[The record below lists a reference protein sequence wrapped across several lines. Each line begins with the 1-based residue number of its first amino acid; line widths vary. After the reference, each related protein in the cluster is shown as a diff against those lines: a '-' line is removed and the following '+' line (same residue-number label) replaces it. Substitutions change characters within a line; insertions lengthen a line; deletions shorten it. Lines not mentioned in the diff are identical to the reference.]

1 MQSLRIA
8 YRNVLR
14 GWRRTLLLGGA
25 IAFGFF
31 IFTLLNALTGGMV
44 GTVSQNLASSL
55 GGHLYV
61 SGSEVSD
68 LGSEVSVVRDTGTL
82 ETALGSLAGQVA
94 SYSARSSAQV
104 GVIFGSREETT
115 ELIGVDFAQESDF
128 LASLEFSAGSA
139 AALSQNEAGIAL
151 PEALTQDLGIQVGES
166 VVVRTTTITG
176 QQNIGDFVV
185 AGALAADEAFGPPG
199 LAAQS
204 YAHLGALNTLLGM
217 EPGQYQ
223 SLNIYLNNLEG
234 LETATTTLYDALAQT
249 APVEPRETGG
259 GGLPN
264 PADFLTLGGLSS
276 VDEDERW
283 QGTKFEVTN
292 LNDELDSVFTIV
304 TLINSIGLIVFVV
317 ILIIIMVGI
326 INSYRMVMMERTAEI
341 GTMRAMGVQREG
353 VRNIFL
359 WEALF
364 VALGG
369 TALGLAL
376 AAMAMVG
383 LGFVTFP
390 ADGAF
395 GIFLNEGRF
404 AFDLS
409 LLTTLSNIALVCL
422 MSVAAVYLPA
432 RAAARLQP
440 AEALRA
446 G

>member
-1 MQSLRIA
+1 
-8 YRNVLR
+8 
-14 GWRRTLLLGGA
+14 
-25 IAFGFF
+25 
-31 IFTLLNALTGGMV
+31 MV

-61 SGSEVSD
+61 SGSEVSEQ
-68 LGSEVSVVRDTGTL
+68 GSEVSVVRDTGTL
-82 ETALGSLAGQVA
+82 EAALGSLGGQVA
-94 SYSARSSAQV
+94 SYSVRSSAQV
-104 GVIFGSREETT
+104 GVIFGSREETA
-115 ELIGVDFAQESDF
+115 ELIGVDFAQESGF

-139 AALSQNEAGIAL
+139 AALLQNEAGIVL

-185 AGALAADEAFGPPG
+185 AGALAPDEAFGPPG
-199 LAAQS
+199 LAAQG
-204 YAHLGALNTLLGM
+204 YAHLGAMNTLLGM
-217 EPGQYQ
+217 EPGQYR
-223 SLNIYLNNLEG
+223 SLNLYLDDLAG
-234 LETATTTLYDALAQT
+234 LEVATTTLHRELGRT
-249 APVEPRETGG
+249 GVVEPRETGG

-264 PADFLTLGGLSS
+264 PADFLLLGGLSS

-283 QGTKFEVTN
+283 QGTKFRVTN

-317 ILIIIMVGI
+317 ILIIITVGI
-326 INSYRMVMMERTAEI
+326 TNSYRLVMMERTAEI

-376 AAMAMVG
+376 AATTMVG
-383 LGFVTFP
+383 LGFVTF
-390 ADGAF
+390 ATGGAF

-409 LLTTLSNIALVCL
+409 LLTTLSNTVLVCL

>member
-1 MQSLRIA
+1 M
-8 YRNVLR
+8 
-14 GWRRTLLLGGA
+14 LLGGA

-31 IFTLLNALTGGMV
+31 IFTLLNGFTGGMV
-44 GTVSQNLASSL
+44 DTVSQNLSSSL
-55 GGHLYV
+55 GGHIYV
-61 SGSEVSD
+61 SGSEVSEE
-68 LGSEVSVVRDTGTL
+68 GSEVSVVRDTGAL
-82 ETALGSLAGQVA
+82 DEALGSLEGQIA
-94 SYSARSSAQV
+94 SGSVRSSAQV
-104 GVIFGSREETT
+104 GVIFGSREETAA
-115 ELIGVDFAQESDF
+115 LVGVNFAQESDF
-128 LASLEFSAGSA
+128 LGNLEFSSGSA
-139 AALSQNEAGIAL
+139 AALLANEAGVAL
-151 PEALTQDLGIQVGES
+151 PVALLEDLGVQVGES
-166 VVVRTTTITG
+166 VVVRTTTVTG

-185 AGALAADEAFGPPG
+185 VGALSPDEAFGPPG
-199 LAAQS
+199 LAAQG
-204 YAHLGALNTLLGM
+204 YAHLGAVNTLLGM

-223 SLNIYLNNLEG
+223 SLNLYLNDLTG
-234 LETATTTLYDALAQT
+234 LETATTTLHSELGRT
-249 APVEPRETGG
+249 GVVEPRPTGG

-264 PADFLTLGGLSS
+264 PADFLALGGLSS

-292 LNDELDSVFTIV
+292 LNDELDNVFTIV
-304 TLINSIGLIVFVV
+304 TLINTIGLIVFVV
-317 ILIIIMVGI
+317 ILVIIMVGI
-326 INSYRMVMMERTAEI
+326 TNSYRMVMIERTAEI
-341 GTMRAMGVQREG
+341 GTMRAMGVQRGG

-376 AAMAMVG
+376 AAAATVG
-383 LGFVTFP
+383 LGFVTF
-390 ADGAF
+390 DTGGEF
-395 GIFLNEGRF
+395 GIFLNEGHF

-409 LLTTLSNIALVCL
+409 LLTTLSNIVLVCL

>member
-14 GWRRTLLLGGA
+14 QSKRSMLLGGA

-31 IFTLLNALTGGMV
+31 IFTLLNGFTGGMV
-44 GTVSQNLASSL
+44 DTVSQNLASSL

-68 LGSEVSVVRDTGTL
+68 LGSEVSVVRDTKAL
-82 ETALGSLAGQVA
+82 ENALGSLKGQA
-94 SYSARSSAQV
+94 QSTNLRSSAQV
-104 GVIFGSREETT
+104 GVAFGSREETA
-115 ELIGVDFAQESDF
+115 ELIGVDFAEDTDF
-128 LASLEFSAGSA
+128 LGRLELAADSAD
-139 AALSQNEAGIAL
+139 ALLQNESGILL
-151 PEALTQDLGIQVGES
+151 PEDLIEDLGLQVGES

-185 AGALAADEAFGPPG
+185 VGSLTTDNAFGPPG
-199 LAAQS
+199 VAAQG
-204 YAHLGALNTLLGM
+204 YAHLGTLNSLLGM

-223 SLNIYLNNLEG
+223 SLNIYLNDLEG
-234 LETATTTLYDALAQT
+234 LEAATTTLYNELERT
-249 APVEPRETGG
+249 AVVEQREASG

-264 PADFLTLGGLSS
+264 PTDFLALGGLSS

-304 TLINSIGLIVFVV
+304 TLINSIGMIVFVV
-317 ILIIIMVGI
+317 ILLIIMVGI
-326 INSYRMVMMERTAEI
+326 TNSYRMVMIERIAEI

-353 VRNIFL
+353 IRNIFL

-364 VALGG
+364 ITLGG
-369 TALGLAL
+369 TVVGLAL
-376 AAMAMVG
+376 AAASMVG
-383 LGFVTFP
+383 LGFVTFGVG
-390 ADGAF
+390 GAF
-395 GIFLNEGRF
+395 GIFLDGGRF

-409 LLTTLSNIALVCL
+409 PVTTLSNIVLICL
-422 MSVAAVYLPA
+422 MSTVAVYIPA

>member
-31 IFTLLNALTGGMV
+31 IFTLLNGFTGGMV

-68 LGSEVSVVRDTGTL
+68 LGSEVSVVRDTQTL
-82 ETALGSLAGQVA
+82 ETALGSLGGQVA

-104 GVIFGSREETT
+104 GVIFGSREETA
-115 ELIGVDFAQESDF
+115 ELIGVDFAQESGF
-128 LASLEFSAGSA
+128 LESLEFEAGSA
-139 AALSQNEAGIAL
+139 AALLQNEAGIAL

-185 AGALAADEAFGPPG
+185 AGALTPDEAFGPPG
-199 LAAQS
+199 LAAQG
-204 YAHLGALNTLLGM
+204 YAHLGAMNTLLGM

-223 SLNIYLNNLEG
+223 SLNLYLDDLAG
-234 LETATTTLYDALAQT
+234 LEAATTTLYDALAQT

-264 PADFLTLGGLSS
+264 PADFLLLGGLSS

-283 QGTKFEVTN
+283 QGTKFRVTN
-292 LNDELDSVFTIV
+292 LSDELDSVFTIV

-317 ILIIIMVGI
+317 V
-326 INSYRMVMMERTAEI
+326 
-341 GTMRAMGVQREG
+341 
-353 VRNIFL
+353 
-359 WEALF
+359 
-364 VALGG
+364 
-369 TALGLAL
+369 
-376 AAMAMVG
+376 
-383 LGFVTFP
+383 
-390 ADGAF
+390 
-395 GIFLNEGRF
+395 
-404 AFDLS
+404 
-409 LLTTLSNIALVCL
+409 LV
-422 MSVAAVYLPA
+422 
-432 RAAARLQP
+432 
-440 AEALRA
+440 
-446 G
+446 